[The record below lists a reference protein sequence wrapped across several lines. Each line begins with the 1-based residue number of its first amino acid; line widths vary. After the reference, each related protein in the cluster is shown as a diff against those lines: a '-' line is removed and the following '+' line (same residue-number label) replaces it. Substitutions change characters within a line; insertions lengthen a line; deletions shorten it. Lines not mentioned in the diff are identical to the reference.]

1 MLKKASMSDI
11 IELLERQYGLEV
23 RYNYSEKFSDVCITA
38 KSAER
43 MSLNSFLQLL
53 ENLIPGMKHNLD
65 KENNTLELY

>member
-23 RYNYSEKFSDVCITA
+23 RYNYSEKYSDVCITA

-43 MSLNSFLQLL
+43 MSLGSFLQLL

-65 KENNTLELY
+65 TDNNTLELY